1 MQQRWPFD
9 PHHLRTLEAVAR
21 LGSFAAAADE
31 LGYTQSAVS
40 QQIAELERRVGS
52 RVLNR
57 RPVTPTEPG
66 MVLLAAET
74 AFQTAMSITAA
85 ELAALDEGTA
95 GTVRL
100 GAFVSAAASIVP
112 PALARLRSS
121 NPAVHV
127 TLRQLETS
135 QSYHFLLRGDLDLA
149 VTFDYDGAPQPAPD
163 GIIRRM
169 IRTDPVMAI
178 LPASHPLADHEDV
191 GLADFAP
198 DTWIN
203 TPVDTSQPAT
213 GRPAAGRDGPAHR
226 LGFEGDD
233 FRTVVNLVAS
243 GLGVALLP
251 QLALIG
257 APAEVVGRPIRGGTI
272 ERRRIYLARLNS
284 RNAPAA
290 VTALE
295 RYISEPG
302 AQT

>member
-57 RPVTPTEPG
+57 RPVGPTEPG
-66 MVLLAAET
+66 TVLLAAEV
-74 AFQTAMSITAA
+74 AFQTAMSITTT
-85 ELAALDEGTA
+85 ELTALDEGSA

-121 NPAVHV
+121 NPGVHV

-135 QSYHFLLRGDLDLA
+135 ESYHLLVRGDLDLA

-169 IRTDPVMAI
+169 IRTDPVLAI
-178 LPASHPLADHEDV
+178 LPTSHSLANHEDV
-191 GLADFAP
+191 DLADLAP

-203 TPVDTSQPAT
+203 TPVDPTQPAT
-213 GRPAAGRDGPAHR
+213 GLPAAGRDGHAHR

-233 FRTVVNLVAS
+233 FRTVVNLVAA

-251 QLALIG
+251 QLALLD
-257 APAEVVGRPIRGGTI
+257 APAGVVGRPLRSGTI
-272 ERRRIYLARLNS
+272 QRRIYLARLDT

-290 VTALE
+290 VMALE
-295 RYISEPG
+295 RYISKSG
-302 AQT
+302 AQP

>member
-66 MVLLAAET
+66 TVLLAAET
-74 AFQTAMSITAA
+74 AFRTAMSITAT
-85 ELAALDEGTA
+85 ELAALDEGAA

-121 NPAVHV
+121 NPGVRV

-135 QSYHFLLRGDLDLA
+135 QSYHSLRRGDLDLA

-178 LPASHPLADHEDV
+178 LPTSHSLANHEDV
-191 GLADFAP
+191 DLADFAP

-203 TPVDTSQPAT
+203 TPVDTARPAT

-233 FRTVVNLVAS
+233 FRTVVNLVAA

-251 QLALIG
+251 QLALLH
-257 APAEVVGRPIRGGTI
+257 APAGVVGRPIRGGTI
-272 ERRRIYLARLNS
+272 ERRIYLARLNTL
-284 RNAPAA
+284 NASAA

-295 RYISEPG
+295 RYISESGTQP
-302 AQT
+302 